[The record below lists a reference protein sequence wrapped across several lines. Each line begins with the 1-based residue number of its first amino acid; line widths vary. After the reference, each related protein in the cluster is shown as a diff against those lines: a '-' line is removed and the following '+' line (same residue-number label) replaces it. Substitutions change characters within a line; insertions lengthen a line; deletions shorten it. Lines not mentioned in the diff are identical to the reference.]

1 MKSSFIHTRDF
12 IHESVDLGYDSLDDA
27 STDSARIYVTP
38 NGEHYPSITTVLSNR
53 GMEFLDGWRK
63 AVGQEEADRVCRHA
77 ATRGTALHDL
87 LEDYLNNI
95 TIDISKVMPHVQL
108 MFKAARSVLDP
119 HIGKVFLQEKT
130 LYSDI
135 LRIAGRVDL
144 IAEFDNEISVIDFK
158 TSKRIK
164 KAEDISNY
172 FVQTCFYGAA
182 FYERT
187 GIPIK
192 RSVIV
197 MTVDGSSKPLIFKQ
211 NIYDWLPMLIEARKE
226 WEKTNKVVV

>member
-1 MKSSFIHTRDF
+1 MKSKFIRTRDF
-12 IHESVDLGYDSLDDA
+12 IHESVDLGYDTLEDA
-27 STDSARIYVTP
+27 STNSARIYVTP
-38 NGEHYPSITTVLSNR
+38 DGNLYPSITTVLSNR
-53 GMEFLDGWRK
+53 GMEFIDDWRK

-77 ATRGTALHDL
+77 AHRGTALHDL
-87 LEDYLNNI
+87 LEDYVNNL

-119 HIGKVFLQEKT
+119 HIGKVFLQEKA
-130 LYSDI
+130 LYSDL

-144 IAEFDNEISVIDFK
+144 IAEFDGELSVVDFK

-172 FVQTCFYGAA
+172 FVQTAFYGCA

-187 GIPIK
+187 GIPI
-192 RSVIV
+192 RQSVIV
-197 MTVDGSSKPLIFKQ
+197 MTVDGSSKPLVFKQ
-211 NIYDWLPMLIEARKE
+211 KVHDWIPTLIEARKE
-226 WEKTNKVVV
+226 WEKTNKVAA